1 MTYIPRLE
9 PYDYERPEIVLKI
22 LDELE
27 QSYLASLHEHLD
39 ASIQD
44 ERLAAWHADAEAAA
58 ARIDVDWHTEAIRR
72 SYRRA
77 QRHRDVRG

>member
-1 MTYIPRLE
+1 MTYTPRLE

-22 LDELE
+22 LDGLE
-27 QSYLASLHEHLD
+27 QSYLASFHEHLD

-58 ARIDVDWHTEAIRR
+58 ARIEVDWYAEAIRT
-72 SYRRA
+72 SYQRA
-77 QRHRDVRG
+77 QRHRNVRG